1 MQFKEFLLKSEAIEN
16 ESILSMAK
24 GGWNTFAGGM
34 TVADELLAKTMGDG
48 TKGRMRGGFSQLGRG
63 LRQITIGDPPKQT
76 KQQNPEIQIPQQ
88 TSIRRTQIP
97 QKQAPVKQTHRPNTS
112 PVPFL
117 KELERSEKAKER
129 VKQQPEAWVK
139 LVQMYKVAKT
149 AEERKE
155 IRRRMR
161 LVSPSLYQQ
170 AVEAG
175 KNKSK

>member
-48 TKGRMRGGFSQLGRG
+48 TKGRMRGGFRQLGRG
-63 LRQITIGDPPKQT
+63 LRQITIGDPPKQ
-76 KQQNPEIQIPQQ
+76 QNPEIQTPQQ
-88 TSIRRTQIP
+88 PSVKRTQIP
-97 QKQAPVKQTHRPNTS
+97 QKQAAAKQIHRPNAS

-117 KELERSEKAKER
+117 KELERSEKAKEK
-129 VKQQPEAWVK
+129 VKQQPEAWIK
-139 LVQMYKVAKT
+139 LVQMYKTAKT

-175 KNKSK
+175 KRRNIT

>member
-48 TKGRMRGGFSQLGRG
+48 TKGRMRGGFGQLGRG
-63 LRQITIGDPPKQT
+63 LRQIAIGDPPKQPQAPEVQMPQQQP
-76 KQQNPEIQIPQQ
+76 KQQAQRQPAKQIQKPQ
-88 TSIRRTQIP
+88 
-97 QKQAPVKQTHRPNTS
+97 TS

-117 KELERSEKAKER
+117 KELERTEKAKER
-129 VKQQPEAWVK
+129 AKQQPEAWVR

-149 AEERKE
+149 AEERRE
-155 IRRRMR
+155 IRRRMK
-161 LVSPSLYQQ
+161 LVSPNLYQK

-175 KNKSK
+175 KNKAK

>member
-16 ESILSMAK
+16 ESLLDIAK
-24 GGWNTFAGGM
+24 GSWNTFAGGM
-34 TVADELLAKTMGDG
+34 TVGDELLAKMMGDG
-48 TKGRMRGGFSQLGRG
+48 TKGRMSGGFKQLGKG
-63 LRQITIGDPPKQT
+63 LKQITVGDSPKKEPEPKTQT
-76 KQQNPEIQIPQQ
+76 IQPQPTARKIRKIRKQPQ
-88 TSIRRTQIP
+88 RTQ
-97 QKQAPVKQTHRPNTS
+97 TN

-117 KELERSEKAKER
+117 KELERIEKNKER
-129 VKQQPEAWVK
+129 IKQQPEAWVR

-155 IRRRMR
+155 IRRKMQ

-175 KNKSK
+175 KNRRK

>member
-48 TKGRMRGGFSQLGRG
+48 TKGRMRGGFGQLGRG
-63 LRQITIGDPPKQT
+63 LRQIAIGDPPKQPQAPEVQMPQQQP
-76 KQQNPEIQIPQQ
+76 KQQAQRQPAKQIQKPQ
-88 TSIRRTQIP
+88 
-97 QKQAPVKQTHRPNTS
+97 TS

-117 KELERSEKAKER
+117 KELERTEKAKER
-129 VKQQPEAWVK
+129 AKQQPEAWVR

-149 AEERKE
+149 AEERRE
-155 IRRRMR
+155 IRRRME
-161 LVSPSLYQQ
+161 LVSPNLYQK

-175 KNKSK
+175 KNKAK